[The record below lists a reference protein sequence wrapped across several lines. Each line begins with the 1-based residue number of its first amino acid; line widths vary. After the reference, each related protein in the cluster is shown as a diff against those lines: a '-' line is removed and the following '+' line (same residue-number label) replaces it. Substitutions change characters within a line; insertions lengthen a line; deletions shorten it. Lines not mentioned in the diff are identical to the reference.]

1 MDSPD
6 KKSVLDKCQTMK
18 DCPAGQ
24 ICEKYDNM
32 KYTLDYMVE
41 AEVLLGYG
49 WQFSLPFFLIAL
61 LLKSFLHLLG
71 LLLCLFHPF
80 RSIDQNQKVC
90 QKGCLP
96 TIKPCPSGEECDV
109 TSPWDVGVYG

>member
-1 MDSPD
+1 MLEKKISKLHLYLGVDSPD

-41 AEVLLGYG
+41 AEILLGY
-49 WQFSLPFFLIAL
+49 
-61 LLKSFLHLLG
+61 
-71 LLLCLFHPF
+71 
-80 RSIDQNQKVC
+80 R
-90 QKGCLP
+90 
-96 TIKPCPSGEECDV
+96 
-109 TSPWDVGVYG
+109 